1 MAKSIATTK
10 AIAAWVVEWN
20 QMLTAASNIHA
31 MHPASQIHDVL
42 RMTIGRARGLGR
54 CGCGVTLSAMRKV
67 SGLAAALL
75 GFAAV
80 SAAASVGAQVFTVN
94 FPAAR
99 SDKQLD
105 GRVLLLLSNDSSE
118 EPRMQIDI
126 SPKSQQVFGL
136 TVDGLRP
143 GEPVAFGSQTQN
155 GSRVV
160 SKIEGYPHRSLADMP
175 PGDYMV
181 QAVLNVYET
190 FHRSDGKTVKLPPD
204 MGEGQ
209 HWNIKPGN
217 LYSRP
222 VKVHVAADSR
232 QDVHLELSEVIAPI
246 KPEPDTKY
254 IRHLR
259 IQSKLLSDFWGAPMY
274 LSAVVMVPAGFD
286 DHPNAHY
293 PLIVFEDHF
302 EPEFMDFRETPPD
315 PNLKPDYSERF
326 HLAGYNRIVQQ
337 EGYKNYLDWIKPNQ
351 PRFVIV
357 KINHANPY
365 YDDSYAVNSANL
377 GPYGDAI
384 ETELIPAIEK
394 QFRGIGQGWAR
405 FVYGGSTGGWESLA
419 VQMFYPEHYNGA
431 FVACPDPVDFHAYM
445 TADLYDQK
453 NIFYTDGAE
462 RNIEQ
467 PAMRNYLGQTL
478 ISMRDNI
485 AYEAALGDRGRSGD
499 QFDIWQAV
507 FSPVGA
513 DGYPQPIFDK
523 ETGVIDHNTAAYW
536 HDHYDLNAKLQR
548 EWPTVGPKLQG
559 KLHIYVGYDD
569 SYFLNDAVYL
579 MEDFLKQ
586 TGTPGHGVRYDGE
599 VKYGPKAEH
608 CWNGDFDHPNWYSR
622 LHYNQMYVP
631 QILERIKKTAPV
643 GADVTSWRY

>member
-1 MAKSIATTK
+1 
-10 AIAAWVVEWN
+10 
-20 QMLTAASNIHA
+20 
-31 MHPASQIHDVL
+31 
-42 RMTIGRARGLGR
+42 
-54 CGCGVTLSAMRKV
+54 MRKV
-67 SGLAAALL
+67 KGLAAAVLCL
-75 GFAAV
+75 
-80 SAAASVGAQVFTVN
+80 ASVGVSAQVFIVS
-94 FPAAR
+94 FPADR
-99 SDKQLD
+99 SSKQLD
-105 GRVLLLLSNDSSE
+105 GRVLLLLSNDPSE
-118 EPRMQIDI
+118 EPRMQISI
-126 SPKSQQVFGL
+126 SPTSQQVFGV

-143 GEPVAFGSQTQN
+143 GEAVAFGGQTTN
-155 GSRVV
+155 GPRVV
-160 SKIEGYPHRSLADMP
+160 SEIKGYPHRSIAEIP
-175 PGDYMV
+175 AGDYTV

-217 LYSRP
+217 LYSKP
-222 VKVHVAADSR
+222 MKVHIVPGSSAS
-232 QDVHLELSEVIAPI
+232 VHLELSEEIPPI

-259 IQSKLLSDFWGAPMY
+259 IQSKLLSDFWGTPMY
-274 LSAVVMVPAGFD
+274 LSAVVMVPQGFD
-286 DHPNAHY
+286 EHPNARY

-302 EPEFMDFRETPPD
+302 EAEFMDFRETPPD

-326 HLAGYNRIVQQ
+326 HLKGYNRIMQE

-365 YDDSYAVNSANL
+365 YDDSYAVNSANV

-419 VQMFYPEHYNGA
+419 VQMFYPKHYNGA

-453 NIFYTDGAE
+453 NIFWTEGAQ
-462 RNIEQ
+462 RNIVQ

-478 ISMRDNI
+478 ISTPDNV
-485 AYEAALGDRGRSGD
+485 AYEAALGDHGRSGE

-536 HDHYDLNAKLQR
+536 HDHYDLDAILQR
-548 EWPTVGPKLQG
+548 DWATLGPKLQG

-569 SYFLNDAVYL
+569 SYFLNNAVYL

-586 TGTPGHGVRYDGE
+586 TGTPGHGVPYEGE

-631 QILERIKKTAPV
+631 QILERIQKTAPP
-643 GADVTSWRY
+643 GADLTSWKY